1 MSSDYKLPTNDQEM
15 VFYLH
20 PKIGKHNDQLN
31 LKSIIYVRYVLDKV
45 VNDYNINPDQNIGF
59 VGDRQSVEVII
70 AELIEGYQKYWGDNF
85 TNIADDIDFDNPYP
99 MPNKV

>member
-1 MSSDYKLPTNDQEM
+1 MSDYKLPTEDEQT
-15 VFYLH
+15 VLYLV
-20 PKIGKHNDQLN
+20 PAIGKQKEHLN
-31 LKSIIYVRYVLDKV
+31 LKSLLYAKHVINKV
-45 VNDYNINPDQNIGF
+45 VNQYNINHDQSIGV
-59 VGDRQSVEVII
+59 VGDRQSVEVIL